1 METQLCV
8 GLSPHLTFY
17 SKFLSGIEQRR
28 WRVIVYTW
36 GGFVADL
43 IIAIVVAVVLDGDDC
58 INGGGA
64 GIVVSGILFRA
75 TSKFNIRIM
84 V

>member
-8 GLSPHLTFY
+8 GLSPHSNFY

-36 GGFVADL
+36 GGFGADL
-43 IIAIVVAVVLDGDDC
+43 IIAIVVAVVLLVLDGDDC

-64 GIVVSGILFRA
+64 GIVAKGYLI
-75 TSKFNIRIM
+75 
-84 V
+84 